1 VLQIVLA
8 DLNLLSIGAINVL
21 TVLAFILTL
30 FWTIYLYVDYV
41 NDDFIVTTERVVHIE
56 RTIIYGES
64 REEAP
69 LPQIQDV
76 SFNTPNFFTRF
87 FGYYNL
93 TIKTAGAGNILFDG
107 IRDGDRLNQVIIEQR
122 QKARE
127 RVEASDVSAI
137 RKSLAD
143 RMDWKDVGPLEPS
156 TLVAS
161 GQAPQRNEI
170 QLPKLID
177 YYIPRVREQI
187 GDTITWRKHY
197 IVLLQYAILPLIAG
211 FVAFYLFL
219 AAFVGFFPF
228 PTPDPLAPAF
238 LVFWLFTILWYTY
251 EYDGWHKDVY
261 IVTNTTIIDQEST
274 AFRLR
279 GEKRRQGT
287 FDVIQNTTYQTPT
300 FLTRLL
306 NMGDVIIET
315 AGTADTFTFRQVYNP
330 KEVQQEIFKRWI
342 TFKENERRKNRSAE
356 EQRYTRWF
364 KEYHDLVQEV
374 EE

>member
-1 VLQIVLA
+1 M
-8 DLNLLSIGAINVL
+8 
-21 TVLAFILTL
+21 TL